1 MLCRYRTEKGQEEK
15 LRDRRGDTAII
26 SSREDGGWAHLVA
39 VEVARKDDSRY
50 PLNIEASRL
59 LTDRIWAGTE
69 RDSTGR
75 KPGK

>member
-1 MLCRYRTEKGQEEK
+1 MPNRKGT
-15 LRDRRGDTAII
+15 RREAQRPERGHCNNLFK
-26 SSREDGGWAHLVA
+26 RGRWLGPLGGGGGG
-39 VEVARKDDSRY
+39 KKGSDSRY